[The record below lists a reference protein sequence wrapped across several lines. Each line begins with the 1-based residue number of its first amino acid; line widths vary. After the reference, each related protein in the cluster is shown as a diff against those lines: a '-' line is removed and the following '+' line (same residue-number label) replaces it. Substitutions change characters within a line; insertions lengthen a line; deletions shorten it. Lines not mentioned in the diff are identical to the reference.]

1 MTEQIF
7 NLRVLREKYLQHQ
20 QPQYHGF
27 MDFKI
32 AFDQVWHD
40 ALWTMLKRYNINTR
54 IIEVIQCLYDK
65 TTSTVYYNGHI
76 SEWFQTTVGI

>member
-20 QPQYHGF
+20 QLLYHVF
-27 MDFKI
+27 VDFKK

-40 ALWTMLKRYNINTR
+40 ELLAMLNRYNINAR

-65 TTSTVYYNGHI
+65 TTSAVCYNGYI
-76 SEWFQTTVGI
+76 GEWF